1 MKHHSFTPC
10 VVFIALSLCVSQLVA
25 EERPAVGVWSFDGNL
40 ADTSGRGNEAFA
52 ASASASFAPGHS
64 GQGLQ
69 CGGGQSATRRKQ
81 QDGRTCRRT
90 RSRQGWR
97 DDARVEPAL
106 PPTYRDRGLDSRRP
120 PGAGEAR
127 GDTGNR
133 KQQRPKHLTI

>member
-1 MKHHSFTPC
+1 MWQVITKIPDATL
-10 VVFIALSLCVSQLVA
+10 IAPVLKQ
-25 EERPAVGVWSFDGNL
+25 
-40 ADTSGRGNEAFA
+40 TI
-52 ASASASFAPGHS
+52 
-64 GQGLQ
+64 
-69 CGGGQSATRRKQ
+69 TRKQ